1 VKRAL
6 AFAPLVALALL
17 SVLFVGWSLK
27 RDPEVRPDA
36 LVGEPLPAVALAP
49 LDGGAPVPLDAA
61 VRGPALVNV
70 FASWC
75 VPCEVEHPE
84 LVRLQAA
91 GVPIV
96 GVAYKD
102 ERTPNATQGF
112 LERLGDPYEVVLKDP
127 DGRAGIE
134 LGVSGVPETYVVGA
148 DGTVLAK
155 HAGPLLKTDAD
166 RLEAVWRE
174 ARQPTGNPSR

>member
-1 VKRAL
+1 MKRAL
-6 AFAPLVALALL
+6 AFAPLIALALL
-17 SVLFVGWSLK
+17 AVLFVGWSLK
-27 RDPEVRPDA
+27 RDPEVKPDA
-36 LVGEPLPAVALAP
+36 LVGKPLPAVALAP
-49 LDGGAPVPLDAA
+49 LDGGAPVPLNAA

-84 LVRLQAA
+84 LVRLQAS

-96 GVAYKD
+96 GLAYKD
-102 ERTPNATQGF
+102 ERTPNATEDF
-112 LERLGDPYEVVLKDP
+112 LKRLGNPYGVVLTDP

-134 LGVSGVPETYVVGA
+134 LGISGVPETYVVGA

-155 HAGPLLKTDAD
+155 HAGPLLKEDAD

-174 ARQPTGNPSR
+174 ARQRSGNQSR